1 MDGDRVGLGDAGE
14 EAGDEQHEG
23 VDGGAG
29 QEHEETEGEAGDA
42 DDRASTDPVGE
53 PPHGAGAEHE
63 ERHRCGR
70 DEGDRAVGDA
80 EGLGDVGA
88 EDVDRG
94 LLEFVEGVEQQQHD
108 EGEEAA
114 FAEPFLERHLVA
126 ADTGQEIVGE
136 DDVGRPLGLTRLAG
150 GLFIEHCGGARR
162 RACRVLDV
170 AHASP
175 NGVCGGL
182 APQDPRRPLEAGPDK
197 PDDPSGHRP

>member
-114 FAEPFLERHLVA
+114 FAESFLERHLVA
-126 ADTGQEIVGE
+126 ADTGQEVVGK
-136 DDVGRPLGLTRLAG
+136 DDVGRSLGLTAW
-150 GLFIEHCGGARR
+150 
-162 RACRVLDV
+162 RA
-170 AHASP
+170 ASSSSTAA
-175 NGVCGGL
+175 VSDDAL
-182 APQDPRRPLEAGPDK
+182 VESSMSLTRPQRCLQRPGPAGP
-197 PDDPSGHRP
+197 